1 MLADN
6 ARSFAVNRLVLIA
19 VMLVT
24 PASLMAQVGH
34 LPEES
39 PFRDTPYRQ
48 ELTTY
53 SGWYSGAEGSAGVG
67 PQAGPIVG
75 LRYEIRIGGPAFFSV
90 HAGHAFSQR
99 DVIDPLNPPATRNR
113 GTKDVSLLLLD
124 AGITLN
130 LTGQKSW
137 HGLIPFARFGAGVAA
152 NVASRTD
159 PANFAIG
166 TPFAIVLGTGV
177 RWAPGGRW
185 QWRLDVGDHL
195 FWLTYPAT
203 YTGIPQGGGAAVLV
217 GKNSEWRHNG
227 LFTLGASYI
236 ISR

>member
-1 MLADN
+1 MNRFVLAAIAMLA
-6 ARSFAVNRLVLIA
+6 
-19 VMLVT
+19 
-24 PASLMAQVGH
+24 PASISAQVGH
-34 LPEES
+34 LPQES
-39 PFRDTPYRQ
+39 PFKDTPYRQ
-48 ELTTY
+48 EITSY

-90 HAGHAFSQR
+90 HAGHAFSKR
-99 DVIDPLNPPATRNR
+99 DVIDPLNPPATRHL

-124 AGITLN
+124 AGITVN

-137 HGLIPFARFGAGVAA
+137 HGIIPFARFGAGVAA
-152 NVASRTD
+152 NVGSRVD

-166 TPFAIVLGTGV
+166 TPFALVLGTGV

-185 QWRLDVGDHL
+185 QFRFDVGDHL
-195 FWLTYPAT
+195 FRLNYPSTY
-203 YTGIPQGGGAAVLV
+203 GSIPQGGGDPVLA
-217 GKNSEWRHNG
+217 GKTSEWRHNG
-227 LFTLGASYI
+227 VFTVGASYI

>member
-1 MLADN
+1 
-6 ARSFAVNRLVLIA
+6 VNRLTFAGI
-19 VMLVT
+19 VMLA
-24 PASLMAQVGH
+24 PISLGAQVGH

-53 SGWYSGAEGSAGVG
+53 SGWYNGAEGSAGVG

-75 LRYEIRIGGPAFFSV
+75 LRYAIRIGGPAFFSV
-90 HAGHAFSQR
+90 HAGHAFSKR
-99 DVIDPLNPPATRNR
+99 DVIDPLNPVATRHL

-137 HGLIPFARFGAGVAA
+137 HGIIPFTRFGVGVAA
-152 NVASRTD
+152 NVAGRSD

-166 TPFAIVLGTGV
+166 TPFALVLGTGA

-185 QWRLDVGDHL
+185 LLRFDVSDHL
-195 FWLTYPAT
+195 FRLNYPSS
-203 YTGIPQGGGAAVLV
+203 YGSVPQGGGDPVLAN
-217 GKNSEWRHNG
+217 KTSEWKHNTV
-227 LFTLGASYI
+227 FALGASYI